1 MEGGDEE
8 VLPPIGL
15 YMAEWFF
22 AAFLVDLRSIWL
34 TEMERDQY
42 YDSGNVPTITTTTE
56 FQQLTLAGFTST
68 MSQSY

>member
-42 YDSGNVPTITTTTE
+42 YDSGNVPTITTTTDVG
-56 FQQLTLAGFTST
+56 LIHLYYVSVLLIR
-68 MSQSY
+68 